1 MSCSK
6 EVSPISPIQIL
17 LLIAA
22 GVLGLLVGFLAQFV
36 FSSSRSRRILHKARN
51 EARQLEEK
59 GIQEANAIR
68 KEAEVEAKDKY
79 YAKLN
84 QFEVDTKERRAEL
97 KKLEYRIIKR
107 EENLERKQNF
117 LDKKER
123 NLIQK
128 SKDVQSQRD
137 QVNAL
142 EKKKQD
148 LIEEQ
153 EKTLQRIA
161 GLSTQEAK
169 TIIIEKMEEE
179 ARKDAA
185 ESIRKIIDDS
195 KNKAEIK
202 AKEIIATSIQ
212 RVSSDYV
219 TETTVSVMD
228 LPNDEMK
235 GRIIGREGRNIR
247 ALEAATGVDLIIDDT
262 PEAVIISGFDSI
274 RREIAATSLKRLI
287 SDGRIHP
294 ARIEE
299 VVNKVRKEVEKNI
312 RETGEQ
318 TAFEIGVQGLHPELI
333 RLLGRLKFR
342 TSYGQNVLN
351 HSREVSFISGMM
363 ASELGVNVKLAK
375 RAGLLHDIGKAV
387 DHEVEGSHALI
398 GADLAKKFG
407 EPKEVVRAMA
417 AHHGDEPPST
427 IEAVLIQAAD
437 ALSAARPG
445 ARREILST
453 YLKRLEKLEDIAQN
467 FSGVEKSYAI
477 QAGREIRII
486 FKPEDVTD
494 QEVALAAREIAQRIE
509 RELEY
514 PGEIKVTA
522 IRETRTIEY
531 AR

>member
-1 MSCSK
+1 MIPK
-6 EVSPISPIQIL
+6 DIIIAVIAG
-17 LLIAA
+17 LIGLVTGFAA
-22 GVLGLLVGFLAQFV
+22 DYFFTI
-36 FSSSRSRRILHKARN
+36 FRSRRILRNAKN
-51 EARQLEEK
+51 EAMQIEEK
-59 GIQEANAIR
+59 ALQDAGAIR

-79 YAKLN
+79 YTKLN
-84 QFEVDTKERRAEL
+84 QFEQDTKERRAEL

-107 EENLERKQNF
+107 EENLERKQSF

-123 NLIQK
+123 TLIQK
-128 SKDVQSQRD
+128 SKELQTQKDEIGD
-137 QVNAL
+137 L
-142 EKKKQD
+142 EKMKREMV
-148 LIEEQ
+148 EEQ
-153 EKTLQRIA
+153 DKTLQRIA
-161 GLSTQEAK
+161 GMSNQ
-169 TIIIEKMEEE
+169 E
-179 ARKDAA
+179 ARKIVIERVENDARKEA
-185 ESIRKIIDDS
+185 ADTIKKIIDEA
-195 KNKAEIK
+195 KEKAEIK
-202 AKEIIATSIQ
+202 AKEVISAAIQ
-212 RVSSDYV
+212 RISSDHV
-219 TETTVSVMD
+219 SETTVSVVD

-247 ALEAATGVDLIIDDT
+247 ALEAMTGVDLIIDDT
-262 PEAVIISGFDSI
+262 PEAVIISGFDAI
-274 RREIAATSLKRLI
+274 RREIAANSLKRLI

-299 VVNKVRKEVEKNI
+299 IVAKVEKEVEKNI

-318 TAFEIGVQGLHPELI
+318 VAFEVGVQGLHPEII

-351 HSREVSFISGMM
+351 HSKEVAFIAGMM
-363 ASELGVNVKLAK
+363 ASELGVNIKLAK

-398 GADLAKKFG
+398 GAEIAKKFG

-417 AHHGDEPPST
+417 AHHGDESPTT

-453 YLKRLEKLEDIAQN
+453 YLKRLEKLEDIAQG
-467 FSGVEKSYAI
+467 FTGVDKSYAI

-486 FKPEDVTD
+486 FRPEDVSD
-494 QEVALAAREIAQRIE
+494 QEMAMTAREIAQRIE

-522 IRETRTIEY
+522 IRETRSVEY